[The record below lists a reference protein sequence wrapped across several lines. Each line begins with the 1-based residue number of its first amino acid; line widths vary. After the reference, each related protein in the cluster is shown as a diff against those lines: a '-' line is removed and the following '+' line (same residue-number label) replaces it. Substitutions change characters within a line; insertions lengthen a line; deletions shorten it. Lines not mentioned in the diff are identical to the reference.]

1 MQYLA
6 NWRMQLAANYLL
18 SGSDSV
24 AAIAE
29 RVGYTNPKRHSAGPS
44 RRWSVSRRAG
54 GASSAPDGDSAGDGY
69 WAETQTLQI
78 LIRPKTGRLLRI
90 LVVRR

>member
-29 RVGYTNPKRHSAGPS
+29 RVGYRIRSGIRPGLQEDGRC
-44 RRWSVSRRAG
+44 RAEPVAQAALLMVTVLG
-54 GASSAPDGDSAGDGY
+54 MATG
-69 WAETQTLQI
+69 AETQTLQD
-78 LIRPKTGRLLRI
+78 PD
-90 LVVRR
+90 